1 MFKTNLT
8 TLLSVIE
15 SVLIFLYLIFLLI
28 LHITG
33 LIFSTLSIVL
43 FVMGI
48 VLTILNFTIYKD
60 KKLKLILSEQITD
73 LELFFSVIESVLIFL
88 YLIFLLLKLS
98 N

>member
-1 MFKTNLT
+1 VFKTNLT

>member
-33 LIFSTLSIVL
+33 LIFSTLSILL
-43 FVMGI
+43 FMMGI
-48 VLTILNFTIYKD
+48 LLTILNFTVYKD

-73 LELFFSVIESVLIFL
+73 LELFF
-88 YLIFLLLKLS
+88 
-98 N
+98 